1 MVKKNLFSFVFIIIT
16 IVIGLFAYP
25 FLPETL
31 AIQFGADNLPTN
43 TAPKF
48 IALAIVPGTMLLL
61 LLTREHSKRLV
72 HKANLLE
79 VTLIYKITLFILL
92 GIQIAM
98 ILYGLGYRFNFYML
112 GNMTVSIIFIIVG
125 NYLYRARKGYSF
137 GFANRWTLSNEAV
150 WKKTHQLASAVF
162 ILAGILTFVLN
173 IKGGTML
180 GYNISIFA
188 CGVVICYIASYLFY
202 IKAAKDNGR

>member
-1 MVKKNLFSFVFIIIT
+1 MIKKNFFSLVFICIT
-16 IVIGLFAYP
+16 IILGLFAYP

-31 AIQFGADNLPTN
+31 VIQFGADNTPTN
-43 TAPKF
+43 TAPKLV
-48 IALAIVPGTMLLL
+48 ALAIVPGTMLLL
-61 LLTREHSKRLV
+61 LLTRENSKRLV
-72 HKANLLE
+72 HRANLLE
-79 VTLIYKITLFILL
+79 VTLIYKISLFILL

-98 ILYGLGYRFNFYML
+98 ILYGLGYHFNFYML

-125 NYLYRARKGYSF
+125 NYLYRARNGYRF
-137 GFANRWTLSNEAV
+137 GFANRWTLSNETV

-173 IKGGTML
+173 IMGGSML

-188 CGVVICYIASYLFY
+188 SGVVICYIGSYLFY
-202 IKAAKDNGR
+202 LTNKNSSVS

>member
-1 MVKKNLFSFVFIIIT
+1 MVKKNLFSLVFISIT
-16 IVIGLFAYP
+16 IALGLFAYP

-61 LLTREHSKRLV
+61 LLTRENSKRLV

-79 VTLIYKITLFILL
+79 VTLTYKISLFILL
-92 GIQIAM
+92 GIQIAI

-125 NYLYRARKGYSF
+125 NYLYRARKGYRF
-137 GFANRWTLSNEAV
+137 GFANRWTLSSETV
-150 WKKTHQLASAVF
+150 WKKTHQLASVVF
-162 ILAGILTFVLN
+162 ILAGILTLVLN
-173 IKGGTML
+173 IMGGSML
-180 GYNISIFA
+180 GYNVSIFA
-188 CGVVICYIASYLFY
+188 SGVALCYIGSYLFY
-202 IKAAKDNGR
+202 IKAAKDNG